1 MKFLVSWFYFNSSC
15 FSVMLLLNYK
25 TIKKHSGGSPTICLL
40 FVFAILS
47 NGSGRYLKI
56 RLKYFSSQTPGSLSF
71 NPMIKKTNQQKDQ
84 LSLSLYLEALQPGSI
99 INTLV
104 CSMLYPFFTQLSLN
118 QIPKCPHLQP
128 HLTCAFSV
136 LAKRSHK
143 YQNTHANVEHS
154 VTLAM
159 LSWDQSSWLP
169 FITQVVQFHSE
180 ADTPRRLLI
189 IYTVWW
195 DFHWNKLGRGKE
207 RYRTGK

>member
-118 QIPKCPHLQP
+118 QIQNVPISNLISLVHFLFLQKD
-128 HLTCAFSV
+128 LIST
-136 LAKRSHK
+136 K
-143 YQNTHANVEHS
+143 THTQMS
-154 VTLAM
+154 STL
-159 LSWDQSSWLP
+159 W
-169 FITQVVQFHSE
+169 
-180 ADTPRRLLI
+180 R
-189 IYTVWW
+189 
-195 DFHWNKLGRGKE
+195 
-207 RYRTGK
+207 